1 MAKKKKEVI
10 FDERGAAPCKWC
22 NKKRHVDVYP
32 RIVQI
37 EDLFYAQCS
46 KCHDHDMYEFLAVSR
61 EKAIKRWNANQLI
74 GTRLVNFDEEEY

>member
-1 MAKKKKEVI
+1 MVKKQKEVI

-22 NKKRHVDVYP
+22 SKKRHVNVYP

-46 KCHDHDMYEFLAVSR
+46 KCHDHDMYEFLAVSK

-74 GTRLVNFDEEEY
+74 GTGLVKSDEEEY